1 VSLGFKPSRY
11 DPCLLIRE
19 DMLIICY
26 VDDAGIA
33 AKDMSSIKRLIA
45 DLRRRGFELTEEG
58 SFTDYLGIK
67 FDRSPDDGSIELTQ
81 SGLINKIIA
90 TTGLIDA
97 NPNWTPATQLGLG
110 SDPESAP
117 MTEAW
122 GYSSVVGMLLYLST
136 NTRPDISFAVSQ
148 VARFSHSPRQTHATA
163 IKTIVRYLARTHDK
177 GIIMQPN
184 GSLNLEC
191 FVDAD
196 FAGLYKREPDREP
209 ISVRSRT
216 GFLINVG
223 NCPILWRSQLQTEVS
238 LSTLEAEYSAL
249 SQSLRVVLPLH
260 RMIVEVASQL
270 KLLETVKSSIA
281 ARVFE
286 DNNGALSLA
295 TKQKIT
301 ARTKYFLVKWHHFWD
316 AVNSGEVFIVK
327 IDTKEQRADYLT
339 KGLPRDTFE
348 KIRKLV
354 QGW

>member
-1 VSLGFKPSRY
+1 
-11 DPCLLIRE
+11 
-19 DMLIICY
+19 
-26 VDDAGIA
+26 
-33 AKDMSSIKRLIA
+33 
-45 DLRRRGFELTEEG
+45 
-58 SFTDYLGIK
+58 
-67 FDRSPDDGSIELTQ
+67 
-81 SGLINKIIA
+81 
-90 TTGLIDA
+90 
-97 NPNWTPATQLGLG
+97 
-110 SDPESAP
+110 
-117 MTEAW
+117 
-122 GYSSVVGMLLYLST
+122 
-136 NTRPDISFAVSQ
+136 
-148 VARFSHSPRQTHATA
+148 
-163 IKTIVRYLARTHDK
+163 
-177 GIIMQPN
+177 
-184 GSLNLEC
+184 LNLEC